1 MKIYVE
7 KEIYIPA
14 GIYCDNCTKKHK
26 NDDGRTYCN
35 EFGGWLYCAN
45 DRTSKIVKC
54 MSCFKAIQK
63 TIEGR
68 NY

>member
-1 MKIYVE
+1 MKIHVE
-7 KEIYIPA
+7 KEIYVPA
-14 GIYCDNCTKKHK
+14 SIYCDNCSNAKKI
-26 NDDGRTYCN
+26 NNGLYCD
-35 EFGGWLYCAN
+35 EFDAWLYCAN

-54 MSCFKAIQK
+54 MSCFKAMQK